1 MNKFESSDVDKGT
14 VKSSKQVPHGKN
26 YFFGLHRAPV
36 FFSEKTQLTIF
47 LPKAKKKLV
56 SQNEFVNCCK
66 REKLRK
72 IILIGSV
79 AKIHS

>member
-47 LPKAKKKLV
+47 LPKAKK
-56 SQNEFVNCCK
+56 N
-66 REKLRK
+66 
-72 IILIGSV
+72 
-79 AKIHS
+79 